1 MSSISQDDSDYETT
15 RFPKDLVKKVEEL
28 YERFGLDVDDMTE
41 EELGRIYKHYM
52 KNPDQID
59 QDLANL
65 VSSKY
70 SNNKSITKTG
80 RRNVKQ
86 EKDS

>member
-1 MSSISQDDSDYETT
+1 MSLISQDDSDYETG
-15 RFPKDLVKKVEEL
+15 RFPKELVKKVEEL

-41 EELGRIYKHYM
+41 EELSRVYNYYI
-52 KNPDQID
+52 KNPKQLDS
-59 QDLANL
+59 DLDDL

-80 RRNVKQ
+80 RRNVK
-86 EKDS
+86 